1 MEKTLL
7 TKVITQLVND
17 RARAQEYGVA
27 LVNIPDFDYVSFVQ
41 GLASERKAAL
51 FFLGFPTATRARIER
66 ELPQSEKL
74 SYDFT
79 VEKAEELRNSGDES
93 IFRVLIIKR
102 AEMEKMSSLRWFPEI
117 TLERIYTK
125 SCDLA
130 RKDLAGTNA
139 VIEALIQ
146 ALRSKPIRSIL
157 SFERVLEYLELLIS
171 APADKLPEAI
181 KENYYR
187 LGLCS
192 DKSLDSRNPSK
203 DDFVARIKHNHGIVE
218 RLSNLEQA
226 ERQSITNY
234 YAKATGIKE
243 TPRRILSYYKTK
255 DIALLGQMELSE
267 VEECLK
273 AAKEKKNPT
282 PPPRRG
288 TTIKPTALAAQLIFD
303 DNQDQISDILV
314 QLERDIDQ
322 RANTKKAEKVEV
334 DVDGGRAQFK
344 TEPVTERIAEEMSSD
359 SDFGGIIRA
368 EVQAPDEAIRDLD
381 KFERIPFSPAILDPV
396 WSSLTRIAAL
406 VSDGETISVRLKRFL
421 DARKEILPF
430 SKRLQDAPMLQVL
443 AQFDKFYKYLTAYA
457 GLLTA
462 INDEFPKIWAIA
474 PSNAKEI
481 INTIMSLDYVFVVG
495 ETKAHAIPTPM
506 HPMSLWKYVE
516 LAKEILSSKGVNE
529 IGEAQLSDED
539 KAFIIRKA
547 EDIPDPLS
555 VALLPATIAYRG
567 AAFLPLSGRI
577 GMLPVYSNVP
587 QINQSE
593 SGIDTLKQAIIRYLC
608 LYPHAGMMLKL
619 CVIDPPSVEV
629 IVSMLKALNSDKEFN
644 INGIEISIF
653 HTKEVSASWIEID
666 DDSLNDGMLGR
677 IKGRRSLNFKLTIA
691 HHKYSY
697 SKILSELSREQHML
711 IIFDPNEVKIETAQ
725 NNRQIHIHPLCVPK
739 VYKYNPIDEKVEIRP
754 ASEGGIFTV
763 YASIIEKLNEH
774 PSTFSH
780 TSTSF
785 YTPLK
790 RETYDAFLDKCDW
803 LVILDQ
809 SLKSWDISLRAASE
823 KLFYRENDYRSI
835 GIYSSNC
842 RKFVLGYDTLVKRLG
857 NFVPKEEGV
866 KEIIEAVR
874 EINDDGLLS
883 IVSHTSNRIFDT
895 NHGKGS
901 LGIALAA
908 IHYKRQHPAAILVG
922 LDTQLAQEWL
932 SDREDG
938 KLPDLIGINLESDT
952 DALVDIIEVKTY
964 SDNPNAFTLDGDT
977 ISGHAVEQVTAL
989 EGLTQEMLGK
999 TEKITTISRREIL
1012 REQVFECLF
1021 QAALDPASKLRYSNM
1036 LNDLFAGEY
1045 NVSIRRNIAF
1055 VDFENTE
1062 SSEKIYKGIDDYVGK
1077 DYTLI
1082 TIGSSEVQA
1091 ILANSAF
1098 AREAG
1103 PFNPAPQE
1111 EDTAVVAPS
1120 QEPRE
1125 ASAAESTPEE
1135 AQPVQSPVVPATMP
1149 VAVSNIPVAS
1159 ASPVPAT
1166 DETVVEL
1173 QRTDI
1178 REKCAKINKV
1188 FRDYGINAYPVD
1200 PDMVQEAARFTR
1212 FSVELKSGET
1222 IRTLERFKTDIG
1234 IQLEANGEILID
1246 HIKGTKYLSVDVPFA
1261 GAGKSISL
1269 LEHLSLLDG
1278 SSGDLD
1284 FVAGQKADGRF
1295 EIVDL
1300 AKAPHMLIAGTTGS
1314 GKTIFL
1320 YSIIVSLLH
1329 KYPMEDLEFLII
1341 DPKQTD
1347 FVFFEDLPN
1356 LYGGHVVI
1364 DAEEALEMIQRIND
1378 VDKEERMQQIR
1389 SCRSR
1394 DINSY
1399 NEKNPDHRMKR
1410 LIIIID
1416 EYADLI
1422 QTAEMQG
1429 KRKEFEKFLSM
1440 LAQKVRS
1447 LGIHL
1452 IIATQR
1458 PSANIVTGV
1467 LKANIP
1473 YRISFRLPSHTDSQT
1488 ILDMSGAEN
1497 LLGKGD
1503 MLLVTDSD
1511 TIRMQGLFIS
1521 ENELDEFVKSRQ

>member
-1 MEKTLL
+1 M
-7 TKVITQLVND
+7 
-17 RARAQEYGVA
+17 A

-51 FFLGFPTATRARIER
+51 FFLGFPTATRARIES

-506 HPMSLWKYVE
+506 HPMYLWKYVE

>member
-51 FFLGFPTATRARIER
+51 FFLGFPTATRARIES

-79 VEKAEELRNSGDES
+79 VEKAEESRNSGDES

-506 HPMSLWKYVE
+506 HPMYLWKYVE

-1503 MLLVTDSD
+1503 MLLVTDSE
-1511 TIRMQGLFIS
+1511 TIRMQGLYIS
-1521 ENELDEFVKSRQ
+1521 ENELDEFVKSR

>member
-51 FFLGFPTATRARIER
+51 FFLGFPTATRARIES
-66 ELPQSEKL
+66 EFPQSEKL

-79 VEKAEELRNSGDES
+79 VEKAEESRNSGDES

-506 HPMSLWKYVE
+506 HPMYLWKYVE

>member
-1 MEKTLL
+1 M
-7 TKVITQLVND
+7 
-17 RARAQEYGVA
+17 
-27 LVNIPDFDYVSFVQ
+27 
-41 GLASERKAAL
+41 
-51 FFLGFPTATRARIER
+51 
-66 ELPQSEKL
+66 
-74 SYDFT
+74 
-79 VEKAEELRNSGDES
+79 
-93 IFRVLIIKR
+93 
-102 AEMEKMSSLRWFPEI
+102 
-117 TLERIYTK
+117 
-125 SCDLA
+125 
-130 RKDLAGTNA
+130 
-139 VIEALIQ
+139 
-146 ALRSKPIRSIL
+146 
-157 SFERVLEYLELLIS
+157 
-171 APADKLPEAI
+171 
-181 KENYYR
+181 
-187 LGLCS
+187 
-192 DKSLDSRNPSK
+192 
-203 DDFVARIKHNHGIVE
+203 ARIKHNHGIVE

-234 YAKATGIKE
+234 YAKATGKKE

-303 DNQDQISDILV
+303 DNQDQISDILT

-368 EVQAPDEAIRDLD
+368 DVQAPDEAIRDLD
-381 KFERIPFSPAILDPV
+381 KFEKIPFGPAILDPV

-406 VSDGETISVRLKRFL
+406 VSEGETISVRLKRFL

-443 AQFDKFYKYLTAYA
+443 AQFDKFYKYLTAYE

-506 HPMSLWKYVE
+506 HPMYLWKYVE

-629 IVSMLKALNSDKEFN
+629 IVSTLKALNSDKEFN

-653 HTKEVSASWIEID
+653 HTKEVPASWIEID

-697 SKILSELSREQHML
+697 SKILSELSHEQHML

-790 RETYDAFLDKCDW
+790 RDTYDAFLDKCDW
-803 LVILDQ
+803 LIILDQ

-1055 VDFENTE
+1055 VDFENAE
-1062 SSEKIYKGIDDYVGK
+1062 SSEKVYKGTDDYVGK

-1082 TIGSSEVQA
+1082 TIGSNEVQA

-1125 ASAAESTPEE
+1125 ASAAESTPEG
-1135 AQPVQSPVVPATMP
+1135 AQPVQSPVAPATVP
-1149 VAVSNIPVAS
+1149 VSVSNIPVAS
-1159 ASPVPAT
+1159 ASSGTAA
-1166 DETVVEL
+1166 DETVAEL

-1178 REKCAKINKV
+1178 REKCARINKV

-1284 FVAGQKADGRF
+1284 FIAGQKADGRF

-1511 TIRMQGLFIS
+1511 TIRMQGLYIS
-1521 ENELDEFVKSRQ
+1521 ENELDKFVKSR

>member
-51 FFLGFPTATRARIER
+51 FFLGFPTATRARIES

-506 HPMSLWKYVE
+506 HPMYLWKYVE

-964 SDNPNAFTLDGDT
+964 SDNQNAFTLDGDT

>member
-41 GLASERKAAL
+41 GLASERRAAL
-51 FFLGFPTATRARIER
+51 FFLGFPTATRARIES

-79 VEKAEELRNSGDES
+79 VEKAEESRNSGDES

-273 AAKEKKNPT
+273 AAKEKKNPI

-506 HPMSLWKYVE
+506 HPMYLWKYVE